1 MTDFN
6 SPTPPRWTPSAR
18 LLWGVVGALS
28 VLSLA
33 LGAALVQVKTQKSA
47 DVAALHALADVP
59 KLDLASLSPA
69 SAASQ
74 EAAPEPPPVANTSA
88 SKVAPA
94 RVKHANAAIKKV
106 AKPAPTNTS
115 TAGNV
120 SDGRPTGAEPAPQPE
135 PKVVCQSCGTV
146 EAVTPVQR
154 DGAASGGGAV
164 AGAVLGGLVGNQF
177 GGGDG
182 KTLATVLGAVGGGFA
197 GNTVEKRMK
206 KETVYQVDVRMV
218 DGSRQTFEQ
227 PTPPAVGARVS
238 VEGGVI
244 RPL

>member
-1 MTDFN
+1 MTDITSLPRQSWN
-6 SPTPPRWTPSAR
+6 PSPRF
-18 LLWGVVGALS
+18 LWGAVAVLG

-33 LGAALVQVKTQKSA
+33 LGAALVQVQTQKTEQV
-47 DVAALHALADVP
+47 VAAHTLLEP
-59 KLDLASLSPA
+59 GSLDAAAPA
-69 SAASQ
+69 VAPAASQ
-74 EAAPEPPPVANTSA
+74 APAAPLPQTATNSP
-88 SKVAPA
+88 SKSAPA
-94 RVKHANAAIKKV
+94 RVKSDSAAIKKV
-106 AKPAPTNTS
+106 AKPAANPARGGETATSAPTPS
-115 TAGNV
+115 
-120 SDGRPTGAEPAPQPE
+120 PAPRE
-135 PKVVCQSCGTV
+135 ICLSCGTV
-146 EAVTPVQR
+146 TAVTPVQR

-182 KTLATVLGAVGGGFA
+182 KTLATVLGAVGGGLA

-206 KETVYQVDVRMV
+206 KETVYQVEVRME
-218 DGSRQTFEQ
+218 DGSRQTLEQ